1 MIFLHCL
8 FLLWYVHE
16 YDNPNIAK
24 CISAISSS
32 NMINAD
38 LYHGLASLH
47 GRGFPSISLKQD
59 LNFVQATDILQ

>member
-38 LYHGLASLH
+38 LYHGSASLH

-59 LNFVQATDILQ
+59 LNFVQATDIL